1 MRRIVE
7 AEINNWL
14 DPNLERRVRRV
25 ESEQDVYCRRIVTS
39 VHEKYAEQI
48 EELSD
53 RFNEIIGELGE
64 WEQEADEL
72 WGTIAEELK
81 ELAPDLSDI
90 EIPRSEVP
98 GETKRFVLFNSK
110 RDYLTQMD
118 RYNAWR
124 DGHDHQ
130 HDEPPSGQEGAP

>member
-64 WEQEADEL
+64 WEKEADEL
-72 WGTIAEELK
+72 WGTIAEEL
-81 ELAPDLSDI
+81 EDLAPDLSDV
-90 EIPRSEVP
+90 EIPRSEAP
-98 GETKRFVLFNSK
+98 GETERFVLFDSK
-110 RDYLTQMD
+110 RGYLDQMD
-118 RYNAWR
+118 RYNEWK
-124 DGHDHQ
+124 DGAELT
-130 HDEPPSGQEGAP
+130 EPPP